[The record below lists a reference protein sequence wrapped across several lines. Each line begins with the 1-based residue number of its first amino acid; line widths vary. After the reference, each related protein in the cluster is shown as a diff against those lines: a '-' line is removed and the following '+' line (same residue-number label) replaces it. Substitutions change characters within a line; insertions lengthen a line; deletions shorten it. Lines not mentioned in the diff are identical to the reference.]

1 MNIEEISKTINY
13 LLDNNLQ
20 LVEKGLDKI
29 SINIEGPCGIGKT
42 SIIKQIA
49 EERGADYVKI
59 CLSEL
64 EEVGDLVGIGS
75 KYYTVTKDN
84 EELQVAEKVLDRYI
98 AMGWE
103 LCPYCDPVMKYAVPS
118 WVPTDPNKEIIL
130 TLDDAFRA
138 SSLFLQATMSL
149 VQFGEYV
156 SWKLP
161 KKCHLIL
168 TNNPDNGT
176 YWVSSADPAM
186 MSRMLTFKVDFDV
199 FAFAKWMDKVGIRGE
214 LINFALLSP
223 EIFDRSEHINAR
235 TYTMFANALTGIKD
249 LSTPESLAFV
259 SNIAEGCFNDDVV
272 PGMFATFVHNKLD
285 KLISSEEILKGSW
298 EEVKKQLKELL
309 YQEENYRSDIA
320 SVITFRFINYLDRYF
335 SDADTDPKSSKSAK
349 VIDRITE
356 LVTSEELLLTE
367 DLMFNMV
374 KKASAKYPTRFAKL
388 MMNPKIREKILG

>member
-49 EERGADYVKI
+49 EERGAEYVR
-59 CLSEL
+59 LNLAEL
-64 EEVGDLVGIGS
+64 EEVGDLCGLPS
-75 KYYTVTKDN
+75 KYYTIMKDG
-84 EELQVAEKVLDRYI
+84 EEQQVAEKVLDRYI

-103 LCPYCDPVMKYAVPS
+103 LCPYCDPVMKYAIPS
-118 WVPTDPNKEIIL
+118 WVPKDSTKECIL
-130 TLDDAFRA
+130 NIDDFSRGSA
-138 SSLFLQATMSL
+138 LFMQAIMSL
-149 VQFGEYV
+149 IQFGEYV

-161 KKCHLIL
+161 KKCHLVL
-168 TNNPDNGT
+168 TSNPDNSV
-176 YWVSSADPAM
+176 YQISSLDPAQK
-186 MSRMLTFKVDFDV
+186 SRLITFNVDFDV

-272 PGMFATFVHNKLD
+272 SGMFATFVHNKLD

-335 SDADTDPKSSKSAK
+335 NEDPDPKGSKSAK

>member
-1 MNIEEISKTINY
+1 M
-13 LLDNNLQ
+13 L
-20 LVEKGLDKI
+20 
-29 SINIEGPCGIGKT
+29 CGIP
-42 SIIKQIA
+42 
-49 EERGADYVKI
+49 
-59 CLSEL
+59 
-64 EEVGDLVGIGS
+64 S
-75 KYYTVTKDN
+75 KYYTITKDG
-84 EELQVAEKVLDRYI
+84 EEQQVAEKVLDRYI

-118 WVPTDPNKEIIL
+118 WVPNDSNKEIIL
-130 TLDDAFRA
+130 NLDDFSR
-138 SSLFLQATMSL
+138 SSVLFMQAIMSL
-149 VQFGEYV
+149 IQFGEYV

-161 KKCHLIL
+161 KKCHLVL
-168 TNNPDNGT
+168 TSNPDNSV
-176 YWVSSADPAM
+176 YQISSLDPAQK
-186 MSRMLTFKVDFDV
+186 SRLITFNVDFDV

-272 PGMFATFVHNKLD
+272 SGMFATFVHNKLD

-298 EEVKKQLKELL
+298 EEVKKQLKDLL

-335 SDADTDPKSSKSAK
+335 SDDSDPKSSKSAK